1 MRSVSANTGQA
12 IDATIA
18 VLASHVEHADTLP
31 IISPQ
36 TLRCHNGALTVYF
49 RHGELSLS
57 EPSALIF
64 EWQKQEI
71 IHPDAQDFINRL
83 QKIYLILKDKRPK

>member
-64 EWQKQEI
+64 EWQNKRLSIQMLKI
-71 IHPDAQDFINRL
+71 LLIAYKKFI
-83 QKIYLILKDKRPK
+83 

>member
-1 MRSVSANTGQA
+1 MESDWGIPTLLNLYIMGLDCILPLPLRSVSANTGQA

-57 EPSALIF
+57 GAICPNF
-64 EWQKQEI
+64 
-71 IHPDAQDFINRL
+71 
-83 QKIYLILKDKRPK
+83 